1 MHVRRIS
8 VPKKAVT
15 IDCDWL
21 ETNLPDSLYDLV
33 MTVIGWFKD

>member
-15 IDCDWL
+15 IDCTWL
-21 ETNLPDSLYDLV
+21 EDNLPDSLYDLV

>member
-15 IDCDWL
+15 INADWL
-21 ETNLPDSLYDLV
+21 EANLPDSLYDLI